1 MLSIRTN
8 VASLAAQR
16 NMSSTSSM
24 LQDSLS
30 KLSSGYRITKAS
42 DDAAGLGVAT
52 NLNAQIKSY
61 DQAIRNARDGVSVTQ
76 TAEASLNETSN
87 LLTRLRELAVQSASD
102 GISNTERGYIQQEAS
117 ALISEI
123 DRIDATA
130 EFNGNTLFGAAA
142 IFTFQV
148 GIRCTANDFVQLD
161 TTAMNVDA
169 ASLGVDGGVITLNV
183 DAATSRG
190 TLTAIDSALDSVS
203 GFRSQL
209 GATANR
215 LNSTV
220 NSIQAAME
228 SAAASKSSIQDVDI
242 AAESARLSS
251 LQVLSQAGVSVLA
264 QANQGAQV
272 ALKLLG

>member
-102 GISNTERGYIQQEAS
+102 GISNIERGYIQQEAS

-148 GIRCTANDFVQLD
+148 GIRGTANDFVQLD

-203 GFRSQL
+203 GFWSQF

-215 LNSTV
+215 LNSIV

-228 SAAASKSSIQDVDI
+228 SVAAFKSSIQDVDI

>member
-61 DQAIRNARDGVSVTQ
+61 DQAIRNVRDGVSVTQ

-87 LLTRLRELAVQSASD
+87 LLICLRELAVQSASD
-102 GISNTERGYIQQEAS
+102 GISNIERGYIQQEAS

-148 GIRCTANDFVQLD
+148 GIRGTANDFVQLD